1 LGENDFGG
9 LLYLLIEGVL
19 LILTCV
25 MVLTSLAANVRAAT
39 HPDTKHMAT
48 IRIFFTILAAAVLVV
63 GFRFPT
69 ATKSLDDHFAK
80 RQESAFMELLND
92 PFHLSAAVLLI
103 AIGVYHLTLS
113 SRVLIGRCT
122 QPSPSVHL
130 ILLFA
135 GLLWSPFSYSLHCR
149 PPFQASSSSRALTRA
164 NRSDTPC
171 ASRRR

>member
-1 LGENDFGG
+1 
-9 LLYLLIEGVL
+9 
-19 LILTCV
+19 

-135 GLLWSPFSYSLHCR
+135 GPSLVAMLVLAALPTTIPGLFIIPAYLDR
-149 PPFQASSSSRALTRA
+149 FLRSRSW
-164 NRSDTPC
+164 NSW
-171 ASRRR
+171 